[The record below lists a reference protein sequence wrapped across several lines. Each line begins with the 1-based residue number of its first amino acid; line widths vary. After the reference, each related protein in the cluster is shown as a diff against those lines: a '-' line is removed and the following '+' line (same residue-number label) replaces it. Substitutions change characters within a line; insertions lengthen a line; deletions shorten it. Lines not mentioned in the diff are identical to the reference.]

1 MRKSALEQAKA
12 LLKRRSFARALT
24 ILEAAEANYRDSF
37 DYYLTA
43 GIACLYLGIWGSA
56 VSYFQQARK
65 IRVTETNLLLS
76 QAVLYLRRGD
86 TDRALQ
92 YYLEVLNND
101 PENKTAKE
109 AMEFIRVSGNYET
122 ICNWFDSG
130 RIQKFY
136 PPLGVNPAKVSR
148 ILFSA
153 VAGICVG
160 LCIIFLLKPQRYN
173 DSGKRADLSN
183 LALTADEAKNLHEK
197 DLSGAVYH
205 FILSDREIRS
215 AYDDA
220 RQYFQDFRDNAA
232 TVEINRILN
241 SNASSAVRQKASLL
255 LTYFEE
261 PTFDSLTDNYSYAQV
276 AADPALYLGCW
287 VAWSGRIT
295 NAVAEDGSYRC
306 DLLVGYEDLQR
317 VDGIVPL
324 FFSVAPVPEIDG
336 SRSVRVLAKIGLENG
351 KVSLLGRSVYQPL
364 QKSAD

>member
-1 MRKSALEQAKA
+1 MKKSALERARA
-12 LLKRRSFARALT
+12 LLKRRSFGQALT

-92 YYLEVLNND
+92 YYLDVLDSD

-109 AMEFIRVSGNYET
+109 AMEFIRTNGNYET

-136 PPLGVNPAKVSR
+136 PPLGVNPSKVMR
-148 ILFSA
+148 IVCSA
-153 VAGICVG
+153 VAGVALG
-160 LCIIFLLKPQRYN
+160 LGLIFVFTPQRYT
-173 DSGKRADLSN
+173 DSGKRADLST
-183 LALTADEAKNLHEK
+183 LALTADEMGNLHEK

-205 FILSDREIRS
+205 YILTDKEIRAS
-215 AYDDA
+215 YDNA
-220 RQYFQDFRDNAA
+220 RQYFQDYRDNAA

-241 SNASSAVRQKASLL
+241 SNASASVRQKASLL

-261 PTFDSLTDNYSYAQV
+261 PTFDSLTDNYSYGQIAE
-276 AADPALYLGCW
+276 DPALYLGCW
-287 VAWSGRIT
+287 VSWSGRIT
-295 NAVAEDGSYRC
+295 NAVMEDGSFRC

-317 VDGIVPL
+317 VEGIVPL

-336 SRSVRVLAKIGLENG
+336 ARSVRVLAKVGMENG
-351 KVSLLGRSVYQPL
+351 KLSLLGRSVYQPL
-364 QKSAD
+364 QKSTD